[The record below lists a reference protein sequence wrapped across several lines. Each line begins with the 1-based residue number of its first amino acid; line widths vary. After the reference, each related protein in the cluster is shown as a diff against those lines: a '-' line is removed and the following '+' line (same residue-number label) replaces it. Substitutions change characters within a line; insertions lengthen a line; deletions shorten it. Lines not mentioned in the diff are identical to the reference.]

1 MYWTEILTALALVF
15 VLEGML
21 PFISPA
27 KYRQMVAEITRL
39 SDNNIRNIG
48 LVVMIAGS
56 VAAVLRARLVRYR
69 ETTDKRENHGQEC
82 SCHWHPVG

>member
-27 KYRQMVAEITRL
+27 KYRQMVVEITRL

-48 LVVMIAGS
+48 LVVMVAG
-56 VAAVLRARLVRYR
+56 LLLLFFVR
-69 ETTDKRENHGQEC
+69 G
-82 SCHWHPVG
+82 

>member
-21 PFISPA
+21 PFVSPA

-48 LVVMIAGS
+48 LVVMIAG
-56 VAAVLRARLVRYR
+56 LLLLFFVR
-69 ETTDKRENHGQEC
+69 G
-82 SCHWHPVG
+82 